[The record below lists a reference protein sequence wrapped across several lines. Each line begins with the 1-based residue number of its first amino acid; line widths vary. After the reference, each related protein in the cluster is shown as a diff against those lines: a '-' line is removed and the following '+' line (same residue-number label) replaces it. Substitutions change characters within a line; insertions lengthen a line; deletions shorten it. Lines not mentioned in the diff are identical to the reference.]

1 MDASKVK
8 KKSTGMHKSH
18 CCVAPLDLRSA
29 RARREAAKAMAR
41 LPEIV
46 EDDDDDEEVAPPPDE
61 PDAFDEHGD
70 DEPGA
75 GSPPG
80 IIWQF

>member
-1 MDASKVK
+1 
-8 KKSTGMHKSH
+8 
-18 CCVAPLDLRSA
+18 
-29 RARREAAKAMAR
+29 MAR

-46 EDDDDDEEVAPPPDE
+46 EDDDDDEEIAPPPDE